1 VLPACACG
9 CGTAVELAV
18 GGQRQCRQRQHMG
31 RHLVGREPF
40 AQISLE
46 AVGLQRCVGRQY
58 HVRHQLG
65 AIGTGLAADHA
76 LVHLAMGQQLLF
88 DFAGLDP
95 VTANLHLLVAT
106 AQVLQLVIGAL
117 AHAVAGAVQ
126 ALAVAERV
134 GDKALGGQ
142 PGLAQVATG
151 QARAAQVQLAL
162 AAQRRLLQGAIEHLR
177 AQVGQRRAERRG
189 AAQVIEQAGEHAHR
203 GFGRPIVVDQGAAGA
218 RARMRCSKAG
228 GLASPPS
235 TRQRRGSTP
244 WLSLPSSAPRC
255 DGTIFSASTP
265 CCCM

>member
-1 VLPACACG
+1 
-9 CGTAVELAV
+9 
-18 GGQRQCRQRQHMG
+18 MG

-58 HVRHQLG
+58 VRHQLG

-95 VTANLHLLVAT
+95 VTANLQLLVAT

-177 AQVGQRRAERRG
+177 AQVGQRRAERRRCPG
-189 AAQVIEQAGEHAHR
+189 HRAGR
-203 GFGRPIVVDQGAAGA
+203 
-218 RARMRCSKAG
+218 
-228 GLASPPS
+228 
-235 TRQRRGSTP
+235 
-244 WLSLPSSAPRC
+244 
-255 DGTIFSASTP
+255 
-265 CCCM
+265 